1 MRNGQRITLMVATHI
16 GFNHNQVVA
25 SRIRGQTRCTDS
37 HRLGFLIGANLSIRN
52 LQFHSVQGLNITRR
66 GRSAGDLLQL
76 LRVGFEVR
84 VFSRLG
90 RHLSLNLI
98 LATLLICS
106 LLVLLLL
113 FTELFHRL

>member
-1 MRNGQRITLMVATHI
+1 MRNGQRITLMVATHV

-25 SRIRGQTRCTDS
+25 SLVGGQALRADS
-37 HRLGFLIGANLSIRN
+37 HRLGFLIRANLSIGD
-52 LQFHSVQGLNITRR
+52 LQFRNTQDLSIARR

-84 VFSRLG
+84 IFSRLG
-90 RHLSLNLI
+90 RYLSLNLI

>member
-37 HRLGFLIGANLSIRN
+37 HRLGFLIRANLSIGD
-52 LQFHSVQGLNITRR
+52 LQFRNTQGLSIARR

-76 LRVGFEVR
+76 LRVGFEVQ

-98 LATLLICS
+98 LATLLICI

-113 FTELFHRL
+113 FTKLFHRL